1 MINDRIV
8 VWRSARQLEEF
19 NARLRVL
26 FDRLPMLSG
35 FHVNQDL
42 APVEVTIYGSH
53 GTAARSELVGEIC
66 SALEDLAVD
75 LSDDALELLRRKTF
89 ARAIH

>member
-1 MINDRIV
+1 MINDRMDV
-8 VWRSARQLEEF
+8 RRRARQLEEF
-19 NARLRVL
+19 NARLRFL

-35 FHVNQDL
+35 FHVTQDL
-42 APVEVTIYGSH
+42 SPVEVTICGSH
-53 GTAARSELVGEIC
+53 GAVEPSALVGKIC